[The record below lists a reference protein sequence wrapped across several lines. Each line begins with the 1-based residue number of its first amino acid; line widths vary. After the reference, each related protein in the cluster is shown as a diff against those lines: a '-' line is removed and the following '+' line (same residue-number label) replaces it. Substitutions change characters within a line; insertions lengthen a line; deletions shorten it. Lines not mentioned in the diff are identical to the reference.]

1 MSLKTEDEQQVLEPH
16 VHDQRER
23 VRPSP
28 PGSPP
33 DLEPQVRPLKVGTAE
48 TGGSEDRVPI
58 RWREGVYPKQKGDKE
73 SGPRPTPH
81 MGPSRPHRGRPGAQP
96 CRPSKEAAGED
107 SSPSD

>member
-1 MSLKTEDEQQVLEPH
+1 MRQRTSSRSPTCTTRGEESGQVLQEG
-16 VHDQRER
+16 RTWT
-23 VRPSP
+23 
-28 PGSPP
+28 

-48 TGGSEDRVPI
+48 MGGSEDRVPI

-81 MGPSRPHRGRPGAQP
+81 VGPSRPHRGRPGAQP